1 MTIQKN
7 VSKTCLSLVFIGPGK
22 ARWASRYSFNQV
34 LIGGSG
40 ANPMCVGAE
49 GVQTV
54 KGDYGGIGKVV
65 KPRSNRT

>member
-1 MTIQKN
+1 
-7 VSKTCLSLVFIGPGK
+7 
-22 ARWASRYSFNQV
+22 
-34 LIGGSG
+34 
-40 ANPMCVGAE
+40 MCVGAE